1 MAKGHLSQI
10 NTVLVVLHVDLCLG
24 NRDVPSVACMGSG
37 GIVAVD
43 GLRVKEPKGAAQVA
57 GDEPL
62 ALAMAHQLAADL
74 KASKQATWSE

>member
-24 NRDVPSVACMGSG
+24 NGDVSRVARRGG
-37 GIVAVD
+37 VGIVAVD
-43 GLRVKEPKGAAQVA
+43 GLRVEEPKGAAHVA